1 MLLLRERQSVLM
13 HFFILKDAKIFFCE
27 VFFFAYTFF
36 V

>member
-13 HFFILKDAKIFFCE
+13 HFFYFADAKNFFCE
-27 VFFFAYTFF
+27 DFFFAYTFF

>member
-13 HFFILKDAKIFFCE
+13 HFFILKDAKKIFCE
-27 VFFFAYTFF
+27 DFFFAYLYF

>member
-13 HFFILKDAKIFFCE
+13 HFFILKDAKKFFCE
-27 VFFFAYTFF
+27 DFFFAYMFF